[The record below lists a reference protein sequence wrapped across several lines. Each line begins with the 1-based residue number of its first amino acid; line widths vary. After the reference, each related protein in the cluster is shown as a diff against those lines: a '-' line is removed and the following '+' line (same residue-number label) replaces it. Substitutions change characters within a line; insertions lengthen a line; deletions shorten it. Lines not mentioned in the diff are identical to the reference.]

1 MTPTGTTRTRAR
13 ESTSTSAN
21 RQTRARRRWRPPSPA
36 LIVACVALI
45 LALGGVSYAAAVLPK
60 NSVGTAQ
67 LKKKA
72 VSAAKLKKNAVTG
85 AKVKHGSLLAADFKA
100 GQLPAGPAGPQ
111 GPKGET
117 GAVGPQGAKGA
128 PGTARAYATVGM
140 SFGKPNLLVQRSH
153 NAVAVRRVP
162 GDPVGHFCVEVLG
175 IPKFQPTPGY
185 QQLATAP
192 VAGIFDGG
200 QLSGGATAGLG
211 YDGGDCAS
219 DEIEVSTFVTP
230 GTPADKHFTLVVP

>member
-1 MTPTGTTRTRAR
+1 MTPTGNTPAPG
-13 ESTSTSAN
+13 STPTGAHGHAG
-21 RQTRARRRWRPPSPA
+21 ARRRGRMPSPA
-36 LIVACVALI
+36 LLVACVALI
-45 LALGGVSYAAAVLPK
+45 VALGGVSYAAAVLPK

-72 VSAAKLKKNAVTG
+72 VTAAKLNKNAVSG
-85 AKVKHGSLLAADFKA
+85 AKVKNGTLMAADFKA
-100 GQLPAGPAGPQ
+100 GQLPAGPQ
-111 GPKGET
+111 GPTGGT
-117 GAVGPQGAKGA
+117 GAVGPKGEKGE

-140 SFGKPNLLVQRSH
+140 SFGKPNLLVQQSR

-162 GDPVGHFCVEVLG
+162 GDPAGHFCVEVQG

-192 VAGIFDGG
+192 VAGVLNGS
-200 QLSGGATAGLG
+200 QPRGGATAGLG
-211 YDGGDCAS
+211 FDGGDCAS

-230 GTPADKHFTLVVP
+230 GTLADTNFTLVLP